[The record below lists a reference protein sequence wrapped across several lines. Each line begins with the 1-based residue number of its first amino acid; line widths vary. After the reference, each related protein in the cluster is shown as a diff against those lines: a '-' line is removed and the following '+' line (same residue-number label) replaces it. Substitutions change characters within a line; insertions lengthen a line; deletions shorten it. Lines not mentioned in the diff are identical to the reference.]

1 MNIYEFA
8 ARRSTPDEMAKLI
21 ADMAEETGRYRSA
34 FYAAKAFIEAS
45 VSENPPEDADGLYD
59 AYIEAGRKL

>member
-1 MNIYEFA
+1 MNIYELA
-8 ARRSTPDEMAKLI
+8 ARHSTPDEMAKLI
-21 ADMAEETGRYRSA
+21 ADMSEEICLLRAGW
-34 FYAAKAFIEAS
+34 YAAKAFIEAS

>member
-1 MNIYEFA
+1 MNIYELA

-21 ADMAEETGRYRSA
+21 ADMAEESRLLRAGW
-34 FYAAKAFIEAS
+34 YAAKAFIEAS
-45 VSENPPEDADGLYD
+45 VSEDPPEDADGLYD